1 MAETNKPR
9 GYILPGELG
18 ARKFYDR
25 SKKEG
30 KYNMTENPKQPTE
43 EELQQSLEAA
53 QGDSSTPSEELVPV
67 PTVTPVPVVTS
78 ASTVSTPDVT
88 PKVDEVTSTV
98 SIPDV
103 AAALAP
109 QASNQAAQQVVVND
123 EHGYDVAFNFAFIG
137 VGQGGGR
144 LACAFHELGYRKVAC
159 LNTTE
164 SDFAGLPD
172 VVHKHSFGVGG
183 AAKDAQFAADT
194 IEGREEEVWDLM
206 QRAWG
211 NDIDYV
217 FICSGLGGG
226 TGSGMAPKLVDIS
239 RKYLDSKGKPPRVGV
254 IASLPEASEGQQI
267 CRNALQSLKW
277 LLDARVSPAVLVD
290 NFEVRKLY
298 KPSFTA
304 VHATINSTV
313 AQLFH
318 IFNQLAAVHSPFVSF
333 DRSELAQL
341 LDNGITVM
349 AAASLAPDS
358 IQSPADISATIR
370 DQLSNSVLAEVDLR
384 LGKKGAVVFVG
395 DIPTLDKLSMDFF
408 DAGFTQ
414 MTRTLG
420 SKVSGAQPVVHRGV
434 YPGTAPGLQVYAMIS
449 ELEPP
454 TKKLAEMA
462 KVANIRREDL
472 GSDVAKFLGVDG

>member
-1 MAETNKPR
+1 MAETDDTRRHVVPR
-9 GYILPGELG
+9 GEFGSR
-18 ARKFYDR
+18 AFYNR
-25 SKKEG
+25 GIKEG
-30 KYNMTENPKQPTE
+30 DVDMNETPKQPTE
-43 EELQQSLEAA
+43 EQLQQSLDAA
-53 QGDSSTPSEELVPV
+53 QGDEATASDDPAPVPV
-67 PTVTPVPVVTS
+67 DAPVPVNTPVPAPPVEPPA
-78 ASTVSTPDVT
+78 ASVPAV
-88 PKVDEVTSTV
+88 P
-98 SIPDV
+98 IANV

-109 QASNQAAQQVVVND
+109 QQHQQAAQQVVVND

-137 VGQGGGR
+137 AGQGGGR
-144 LACAFHELGYRKVAC
+144 LACAFHDLGYRKVAC

-164 SDFAGLPD
+164 SDFAGLPES
-172 VVHKHSFGVGG
+172 VHKHSFNVGG

-194 IEGREEEVWDLM
+194 LEGKEEEVWDLM

-217 FICSGLGGG
+217 FVCAGLGGG
-226 TGSGMAPKLVDIS
+226 TGSGMSPKLVDIA
-239 RKYLDSKGKPPRVGV
+239 RKYLESKGKPPRVGV

-277 LLDARVSPAVLVD
+277 LLDAKVSPAVLVD

-304 VHATINSTV
+304 VHSTINSTV

-318 IFNQLAAVHSPFVSF
+318 IFNQLAAVHSPFVTF

-349 AAASLAPDS
+349 AAAALAPES
-358 IQSPADISATIR
+358 IQSPADISAAIR
-370 DQLSNSVLAEVDLR
+370 DQLTNSVLAEVDLR
-384 LGKKGAVVFVG
+384 RGKKGAVIFVG

-434 YPGTAPGLQVYAMIS
+434 YPGSAPGLQVYAMIS

-462 KVANIRREDL
+462 KVANISREDL
-472 GSDVAKFLGVDG
+472 GSDVAKFLGVDD

>member
-1 MAETNKPR
+1 MDDSRKRTIPR
-9 GYILPGELG
+9 GEFGP
-18 ARKFYDR
+18 RTFYDR
-25 SKKEG
+25 AREKG
-30 KYNMTENPKQPTE
+30 KGMNETSEQPTE
-43 EELQQSLEAA
+43 DQLRQSLDAVKGEKSVVEEAA
-53 QGDSSTPSEELVPV
+53 AGETPDEVAEEAVPV
-67 PTVTPVPVVTS
+67 PVNTPTPATPPVTAPIPVSSVPN
-78 ASTVSTPDVT
+78 
-88 PKVDEVTSTV
+88 
-98 SIPDV
+98 V

-109 QASNQAAQQVVVND
+109 GQHKQAPKQVVVTD

-144 LACAFHELGYRKVAC
+144 LACAFHDLGYRRVAC

-172 VVHKHSFGVGG
+172 EVHKHSFDVGG

-194 IEGREEEVWDLM
+194 LTGRDEEVWDLM

-217 FICSGLGGG
+217 FVCAGLGGG
-226 TGSGMAPKLVDIS
+226 TGSGMAPKLVEVA
-239 RKYLDSKGKPPRVGV
+239 RRYLDSKGKPPRVGV

-277 LLDARVSPAVLVD
+277 LLDAKVSPAVLVD

-318 IFNQLAAVHSPFVSF
+318 IFNQLAAVHSPFVTF

-349 AAASLAPDS
+349 AAASLSPES
-358 IQSPADISATIR
+358 IQSPADISAAIR

-384 LGKKGAVVFVG
+384 LGKKGAVIFVG
-395 DIPTLDKLSMDFF
+395 DIPTLDQLSMDFF

-420 SKVSGAQPVVHRGV
+420 SKVPGTQAVVHRGV
-434 YPGTAPGLQVYAMIS
+434 YPGSAPGLQVYAMIS
-449 ELEPP
+449 ELQPP

-462 KVANIRREDL
+462 KVANIRKEDL
-472 GSDVAKFLGVDG
+472 GSDVAKFLGVDS